1 MSIKESSPVVEASRL
16 ALDMLT
22 SCRPN
27 SPRMKSTRSMGSR
40 STAIPTMAGKPS
52 SITMRTPQSMV
63 REKSAGSASTC
74 FLARAGR
81 ITVLM
86 ATAKRPRGNSSN
98 LSE

>member
-1 MSIKESSPVVEASRL
+1 MVEASRL
-16 ALDMLT
+16 TLDMLT

-63 REKSAGSASTC
+63 REKISRIRIHV
-74 FLARAGR
+74 FQARAGR